1 MKPVGDGV
9 FEMREF
15 FGPGWRLYF
24 IERGG
29 TVIVMMGGGDKS
41 TQRADITAAKA
52 LAATLE
58 D

>member
-1 MKPVGDGV
+1 
-9 FEMREF
+9 MREF
-15 FGPGWRLYF
+15 FGPGWRMYF

-52 LAATLE
+52 LGVKLVARPI
-58 D
+58 

>member
-1 MKPVGDGV
+1 MAS

-15 FGPGWRLYF
+15 VGSGWRLHF

-41 TQRADITAAKA
+41 SQRADITAAKA
-52 LAATLE
+52 LAATFE